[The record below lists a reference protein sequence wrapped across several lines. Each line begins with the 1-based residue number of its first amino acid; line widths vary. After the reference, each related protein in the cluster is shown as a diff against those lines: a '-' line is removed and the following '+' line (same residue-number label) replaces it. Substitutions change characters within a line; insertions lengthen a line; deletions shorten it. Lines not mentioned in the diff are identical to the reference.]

1 MSNLPPPPPM
11 PSVRPALQHLQ
22 DAKVALERP
31 AWSAS
36 QVEDQI
42 RSAEFFISKAKLA
55 LQGGSA
61 P

>member
-1 MSNLPPPPPM
+1 M
-11 PSVRPALQHLQ
+11 PSVRAALQHLQ

-36 QVEDQI
+36 QMEDQI

-61 P
+61 PQPLS